1 MANKGLVRK
10 IEIASNEKNRIKAH
24 TGFARGEM
32 INGRFQ
38 FLTEDVQL
46 SNRGTEKRIK
56 ELRIQFR
63 KERRKKECSR
73 LRDVRRS
80 SLFSLPYIK
89 FLSKCSSLF
98 CNLKLDI
105 FVI

>member
-46 SNRGTEKRIK
+46 PNRGTEKRIK

-63 KERRKKECSR
+63 KERRKKR
-73 LRDVRRS
+73 M
-80 SLFSLPYIK
+80 FSLKGCKKIIIIFSSIHQVPFQVFFT
-89 FLSKCSSLF
+89 FL
-98 CNLKLDI
+98 
-105 FVI
+105 